1 MYDPTA
7 RHARRLAQFARR
19 NSLTARV
26 VPDVRHGWICQVR
39 TPWHETPQT
48 VRDSMDVAMIVA
60 EIDHEQTAT
69 KTNGS
74 RAEHPEAVLTTNE
87 GANPSWKL
95 P

>member
-26 VPDVRHGWICQVR
+26 IHDRRRGWLCQVR

-48 VRDSMDVAMIVA
+48 VRDSLDVSMLVA
-60 EIDHEQTAT
+60 EIDHEQTRHAT
-69 KTNGS
+69 
-74 RAEHPEAVLTTNE
+74 
-87 GANPSWKL
+87 
-95 P
+95 